1 MTPQDF
7 LSSCQA
13 NNVKI
18 ERITDSIIT
27 LVKYFPAGSK
37 EGYTNAE
44 MDVSILY
51 DVPQLR
57 SAGSTW
63 GTDGASIGGMVGLNG
78 GYMRLNRSGC
88 KKSFL
93 KDLQKLLNNA

>member
-7 LSSCQA
+7 LNACKA
-13 NNVKI
+13 NNVTI

-27 LVKYFPAGSK
+27 LVKHFPAGSFS
-37 EGYTNAE
+37 EYTKAE
-44 MDVSILY
+44 SDVSVIY